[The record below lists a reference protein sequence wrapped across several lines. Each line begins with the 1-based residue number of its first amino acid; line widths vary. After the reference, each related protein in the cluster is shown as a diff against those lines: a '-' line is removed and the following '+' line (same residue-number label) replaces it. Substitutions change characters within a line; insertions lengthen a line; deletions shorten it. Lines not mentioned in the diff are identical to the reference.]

1 MRKSIAAARAASGA
15 TLALARASA
24 RAAGMVP
31 VPGHPGAPCR
41 HPGRGGA
48 G

>member
-1 MRKSIAAARAASGA
+1 MRKSLAAALAASGA
-15 TLALARASA
+15 AAASACASA
-24 RAAGMVP
+24 RAAGMAP
-31 VPGHPGAPCR
+31 VPGQPGAPCR